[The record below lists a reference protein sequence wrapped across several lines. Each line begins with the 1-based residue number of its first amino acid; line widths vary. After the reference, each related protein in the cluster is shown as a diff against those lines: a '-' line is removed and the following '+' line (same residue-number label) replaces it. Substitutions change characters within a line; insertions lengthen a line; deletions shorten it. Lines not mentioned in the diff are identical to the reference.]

1 MKSDEAKNKEEIITT
16 TDEVASDTT
25 LPKSKDR
32 ITIKE
37 FLHNVIGNN
46 WGKRSKNQRLLIII
60 ILAVALIINYI
71 LLL

>member
-1 MKSDEAKNKEEIITT
+1 MKSDEVKNKDTVTT

-25 LPKSKDR
+25 LPESKDR

>member
-1 MKSDEAKNKEEIITT
+1 MKSDEVKNKEEIITT

-25 LPKSKDR
+25 PPKSKDR

-37 FLHNVIGNN
+37 SLHNLIGNN

-60 ILAVALIINYI
+60 FLAVALIINYI

>member
-1 MKSDEAKNKEEIITT
+1 MKSDEVKNKEEAITT

-25 LPKSKDR
+25 PPKSKDW
-32 ITIKE
+32 ITVKE
-37 FLHNVIGNN
+37 LLHNVIGNN

>member
-1 MKSDEAKNKEEIITT
+1 MKSDEVKNKDTVTT

-25 LPKSKDR
+25 PPKSKDR

>member
-1 MKSDEAKNKEEIITT
+1 MKSDEVKNKEEIITT

-25 LPKSKDR
+25 PPKSKDR

>member
-1 MKSDEAKNKEEIITT
+1 MKSDEVKNKDEIITT

-25 LPKSKDR
+25 PPKSKDR

>member
-1 MKSDEAKNKEEIITT
+1 MKSDEVKNKDTITT

-25 LPKSKDR
+25 PPKSKDR

>member
-1 MKSDEAKNKEEIITT
+1 MKSDEVKNKDTITT
-16 TDEVASDTT
+16 TNEVASDTT
-25 LPKSKDR
+25 PPESKDR

>member
-1 MKSDEAKNKEEIITT
+1 MKSDEVNNKDTITT
-16 TDEVASDTT
+16 TEEVASDTT
-25 LPKSKDR
+25 PPKTKDR

>member
-1 MKSDEAKNKEEIITT
+1 MKSDEVNNKDTITT
-16 TDEVASDTT
+16 TEEVASDTT
-25 LPKSKDR
+25 PSKTKDR

-60 ILAVALIINYI
+60 IIAVALIINYI